1 MRKMPKILRNKFQ
14 NFAKGSALV
23 IGLLLAATQADAM
36 CRGTPVI
43 KLSDG
48 STGCVIKKEPTEIT
62 RTRSMV
68 GAGAPARLSSAMN
81 GAVVEINYAGEN
93 AGSKISRTLVAKRAK
108 EICLTFNKELLEE
121 VKKPGNPFMVV
132 VQTWG
137 KNPQSAKRT
146 FFTKT
151 CWIKRGKRP

>member
-1 MRKMPKILRNKFQ
+1 MRNPIRIKVQ
-14 NFAKGSALV
+14 NFVKCSALAV
-23 IGLLLAATQADAM
+23 GLVLVASQADAM
-36 CRGTPVI
+36 CQGKPVI

-48 STGCVIKKEPTEIT
+48 STGCVIKKEPTEIR

-81 GAVVEINYAGEN
+81 GAVVEVNYAGEN

-108 EICLTFNKELLEE
+108 EICLSFNKELLKE

-137 KNPQSAKRT
+137 KNPQLAKRT
-146 FFTKT
+146 FFTKS